1 MTASQALVYAILAEA
16 EHDRRNNNAARSR
29 HAKRSLILPDF
40 LG

>member
-16 EHDRRNNNAARSR
+16 QHDKKNRTNPRSR
-29 HAKRSLILPDF
+29 HAKRTRILPDF